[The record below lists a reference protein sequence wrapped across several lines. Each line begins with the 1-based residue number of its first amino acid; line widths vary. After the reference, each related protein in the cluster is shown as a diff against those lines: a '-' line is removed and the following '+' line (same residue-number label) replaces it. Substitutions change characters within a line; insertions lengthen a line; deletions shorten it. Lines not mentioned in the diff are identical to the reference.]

1 MKLMIR
7 DVLTTILVAVV
18 VFFILQVT
26 IQVSV
31 INGSSMEPD
40 LQDGERLIINKAV
53 YHFAE
58 PARGDIIIF
67 NPPENHSSVP
77 FIKRIIGLPGD
88 TVEIKNGQVIVNGEA
103 LTEPYIEEAPE
114 YYMQKITVPDN
125 SYFVLGDNRN
135 LSNDSHNGWTVLR
148 SEIIGKAWVSIWP
161 PSLWGL
167 APHYS
172 LN

>member
-40 LQDGERLIINKAV
+40 LHDGERLIINKAV

-114 YYMQKITVPDN
+114 YYMQKITVPGN